1 MLQALDRFLFSLLN
15 DLAGKYPAVDAIGS
29 LLVNDYLMPSA
40 IVLLL
45 VWLWLRGRSAG
56 ERARDTATVA
66 NAVVAQF
73 VANMILKGI
82 NLAYFRPRP
91 FDVLPN
97 VNLSFYRPWDSS
109 CPSNPATFAFAVAV
123 SIYLGDRKLGISAL
137 LVGAA
142 WAVSRVYAGVHYP
155 FDVAIGAALGG
166 SVAYWLTCRSE
177 GWAWLREHLLSL
189 LRKGMVA

>member
-1 MLQALDRFLFSLLN
+1 M
-15 DLAGKYPAVDAIGS
+15 DAIGS

-45 VWLWLRGRSAG
+45 VWLWLRGRSAE
-56 ERARDTATVA
+56 ERARDTITAV
-66 NAVVAQF
+66 NAVAAQF

-91 FDVLPN
+91 FDALPN
-97 VNLSFYRPWDSS
+97 VNLVFYRPWDSS
-109 CPSNPATFAFAVAV
+109 CPSNPAAFAFAVAV
-123 SIYLGDRKLGISAL
+123 SIYLGDRRLGLLAL
-137 LVGAA
+137 SMGAA
-142 WAVSRVYAGVHYP
+142 WTVSRVYAGVHYP
-155 FDVAIGAALGG
+155 LDVIAGAALGG
-166 SVAYWLTCRSE
+166 SVAYWLSRRSR